1 MISSVEID
9 SLKVPGASLYY
20 EVRGS
25 GPVLLMIPGGPADAN
40 SFQGIAPH
48 LTDEFTLVTYDPRG
62 ISRSRLDEPIDDRRI
77 VELFADDAH
86 RLLAAVGAEPAFVF
100 GTSGGA
106 LIGLDLAA
114 RHPQQVNA
122 LVAHEPP
129 AIALLPD
136 SPRHRAAIQD
146 VHDSY
151 RSSGIGPAMQ
161 KFMVVSGL
169 EAEGG
174 RQPAASESQPE
185 RTPGMAE
192 AMAQMQRNMDFF
204 LAHYAVAVTTYEP
217 NVAALK
223 AGTTRIVAGI
233 GKDSRGNLAQQA
245 SLALAERLGTQAVVF
260 PGDHGGH
267 MRHPD
272 EFAIALRKVLVDYR
286 T

>member
-1 MISSVEID
+1 MISSVKID

-62 ISRSRLDEPIDDRRI
+62 ISRSPLDEPIDDRRI

-86 RLLAAVGAEPAFVF
+86 RLLAAVGTEPAFVF

-106 LIGLDLAA
+106 LIGLDLGA
-114 RHPQQVNA
+114 RHPGQVQV

-146 VHDSY
+146 VHDTY

-174 RQPAASESQPE
+174 RQPAESGPRREPTPE
-185 RTPGMAE
+185 TAD
-192 AMAQMQRNMDFF
+192 AMAQMQRNTEFF
-204 LAHYAVAVTTYEP
+204 LAHYALAVTTYQP
-217 NVAALK
+217 DIAALK
-223 AGTTRIVAGI
+223 AGSTRIVAAVGRTRTETWP
-233 GKDSRGNLAQQA
+233 SRA
-245 SLALAERLGTQAVVF
+245 
-260 PGDHGGH
+260 D
-267 MRHPD
+267 
-272 EFAIALRKVLVDYR
+272 
-286 T
+286 